1 MKKFLFFASLAAF
14 IAIATACGRKSETGN
29 CCKTAEAGQLPTSEI
44 SDQSIFLLESDW
56 ETHRNGRMTLADLSG
71 KVTVGAMI
79 FTHCPSACPRIV
91 ADIKNIESALSED
104 ERKQVQ
110 FLLISMDP
118 ERDTPERMRQFAAD
132 HRLNDSWEMI
142 RAGNDATMEIA
153 QVLGVRIK
161 PLDDGGFDHSNII
174 QILNR
179 EGEIAYQQQGLN
191 VDPGECLKQIRLL
204 LK

>member
-1 MKKFLFFASLAAF
+1 MKKLLPLLTLVMI
-14 IAIATACGRKSETGN
+14 IAITGACSRKPETGN
-29 CCKTAEAGQLPTSEI
+29 CCKSAETDQRAGSVI

-56 ETHRNGRMTLADLSG
+56 ETYRNGSMILADLSG

-91 ADIKNIESALSED
+91 ADMKNIESALGEE

-132 HRLNDSWEMI
+132 HRLTDTWEMI
-142 RAGNDATMEIA
+142 RADKDATMEIA

-179 EGEIAYQQQGLN
+179 KGEIAYQLQGLN
-191 VDPGECLKQIRLL
+191 VDPGECLKQIRQLIE
-204 LK
+204 